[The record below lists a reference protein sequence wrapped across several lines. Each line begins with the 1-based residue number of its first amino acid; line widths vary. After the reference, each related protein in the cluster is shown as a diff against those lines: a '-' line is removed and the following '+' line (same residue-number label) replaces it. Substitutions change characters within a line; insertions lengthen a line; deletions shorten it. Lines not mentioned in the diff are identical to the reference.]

1 MKYPDDYVNKIIC
14 GDCLE
19 IMKGIPDKSIDL
31 VLTDPPYGIEGRS
44 GYISLCRKRKN
55 QYSSNFVDNEEYI
68 LTTVIPI
75 FKESQRVAKRIII
88 TPGSKYFCHYPNPDS
103 YGNLNQRATVSMQKW
118 GRADSQPIFYYG
130 KDPRAG
136 KTIQFCSVDNNTSDN
151 IENFPCPKPLKIW
164 KWLLERGSLKGELV
178 LDPFLGSG
186 TTAVACKELGRRFIG
201 IEINPDYCQIAQK
214 RVDNTYEQYE
224 LISTDMTTE
233 EDEQPDLII

>member
-31 VLTDPPYGIEGRS
+31 VLTDPPLGWRYRPSYENIVILSKSKDNYSFYDDSKSCSNVIEINQKIPQKGDHPTVKPV
-44 GYISLCRKRKN
+44 SLMRKLIEIHSKPN
-55 QYSSNFVDNEEYI
+55 D
-68 LTTVIPI
+68 
-75 FKESQRVAKRIII
+75 II
-88 TPGSKYFCHYPNPDS
+88 
-103 YGNLNQRATVSMQKW
+103 
-118 GRADSQPIFYYG
+118 
-130 KDPRAG
+130 
-136 KTIQFCSVDNNTSDN
+136 
-151 IENFPCPKPLKIW
+151 
-164 KWLLERGSLKGELV
+164 

-233 EDEQPDLII
+233 EDEQPDLIT